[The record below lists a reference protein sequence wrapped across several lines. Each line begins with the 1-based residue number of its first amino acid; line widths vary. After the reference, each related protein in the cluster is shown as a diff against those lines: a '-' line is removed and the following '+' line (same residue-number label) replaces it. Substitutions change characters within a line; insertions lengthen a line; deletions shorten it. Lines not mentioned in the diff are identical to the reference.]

1 MAVVINDFDVVP
13 EAPGEAGQRGAGEGE
28 SQSTRERM
36 MSDEELRRVLAELR
50 ELDLRTWS
58 H

>member
-1 MAVVINDFDVVP
+1 MAVVINDVEVVP
-13 EAPGEAGQRGAGEGE
+13 EGEAGQRGAGEGE
-28 SQSTRERM
+28 SQSTREAG

>member
-1 MAVVINDFDVVP
+1 MAVVINDFEVVP
-13 EAPGEAGQRGAGEGE
+13 EGAAGQRATGDGE
-28 SQSTRERM
+28 SQGARERP

-50 ELDLRTWS
+50 ELELRTWS

>member
-1 MAVVINDFDVVP
+1 MAVVINDFEVVP
-13 EAPGEAGQRGAGEGE
+13 EAPGGAGQRGAGESE
-28 SQSTRERM
+28 SQSSRETS

>member
-1 MAVVINDFDVVP
+1 MAVVINDVEVVP
-13 EAPGEAGQRGAGEGE
+13 EAPGGAAQRGAGEGE
-28 SQSTRERM
+28 SQAARDRP
-36 MSDEELRRVLAELR
+36 MSDEDLRRILAALR